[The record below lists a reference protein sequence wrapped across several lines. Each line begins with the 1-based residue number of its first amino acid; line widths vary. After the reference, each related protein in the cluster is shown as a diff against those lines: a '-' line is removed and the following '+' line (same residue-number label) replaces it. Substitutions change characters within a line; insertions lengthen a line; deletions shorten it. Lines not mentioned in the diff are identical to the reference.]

1 MRVCLLT
8 QKRGKGVLVTLTPN
22 RMSRIVVGAV
32 VSVLFS
38 LVVRPT
44 AQQSAPQPV
53 LPDVQKLGPQVGTR
67 VPDFTLLD
75 QKGQPRTLA
84 SLMGPKGLMLVFY
97 RSADWCPY
105 CKTQLA
111 ELQTRTADLTKNGI
125 GLAAVSYDA
134 VPILADFSKR
144 RGITFPLLSDPGSAT
159 IKRYG
164 ILNTTVPETNQQSYG
179 IPFPGTFMLNT
190 QGVVTS
196 RFFEQAYQ
204 ERSTVGSIMARLGN
218 NIDVQATKVSSP
230 QLELTSF
237 ATDSTV
243 APGTQFSLVLD
254 VRPAHG
260 VHVYAPGVTGYKPIA
275 FSIQPQPG
283 LLARRAQY
291 PPSED
296 YHFKP
301 LNEHVQIYQR
311 PFRIVQDVLIDAS
324 PQAQTS
330 LKDMTSITIKGV
342 LNYQACD
349 DKVCF
354 TPQTVPLTWTVSLR
368 QLDRERA
375 KP

>member
-1 MRVCLLT
+1 MRTVAC
-8 QKRGKGVLVTLTPN
+8 
-22 RMSRIVVGAV
+22 AV
-32 VSVLFS
+32 VCALVS
-38 LVVRPT
+38 LAAQLT
-44 AQQSAPQPV
+44 AQQPV
-53 LPDVQKLGPQVGTR
+53 LPDVQTLGPRVGSR
-67 VPDFTLLD
+67 VPDFTLVD
-75 QKGQPRTLA
+75 QKGRSRTLA
-84 SLMGPKGLMLVFY
+84 SLIGPKGLMLVFY

-111 ELQTRTADLTKNGI
+111 ELQTRMADLGKNGI

-179 IPFPGTFMLNT
+179 IPFPGTFMLNR

-204 ERSTVGSIMARLGN
+204 ERSTVGSIMAKLGN
-218 NIDVQATKVSSP
+218 KVEVQATTVASP

-243 APGTQFSLVLD
+243 APGTQFSLVLEL
-254 VRPAHG
+254 RPARG
-260 VHVYAPGVTGYKPIA
+260 VHVYAPSVTGYKPVA
-275 FSIQPQPG
+275 LSVQPQPG
-283 LLARRAQY
+283 LLSRGALY

-301 LNEHVQIYQR
+301 LNEHVQVYQR
-311 PFRIVQDVLIDAS
+311 PFRIVQDVVVDAS
-324 PQAQTS
+324 PQSQGA
-330 LKDMTSITIKGV
+330 LKDLSSMTIKGV
-342 LNYQACD
+342 LSYQACD
-349 DKVCF
+349 DKLCF
-354 TPQTVPLTWTVSLR
+354 TPQSVPLTWTVMLR

-375 KP
+375 QP